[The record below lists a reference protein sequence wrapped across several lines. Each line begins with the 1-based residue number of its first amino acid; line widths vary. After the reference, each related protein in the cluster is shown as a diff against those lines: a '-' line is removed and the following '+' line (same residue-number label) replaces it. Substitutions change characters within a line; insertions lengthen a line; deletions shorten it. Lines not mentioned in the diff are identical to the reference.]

1 MTLAAPVT
9 SDVATLTIDG
19 QTYELPIVEGSEG
32 ERAIDVS
39 RLRAD
44 TGLITLDPGFANTG
58 STLSEITFI
67 DGEEGILR
75 YRGYPIEELAERSS
89 FLETSYLILFGEL
102 PTSEQLDHFKERIT
116 YHSLLHED
124 IRHMYRAFPLAAH
137 PMAVTSA
144 VVGALS
150 TFYQDSLDPLDP
162 EQVEISTYRL
172 LAKLPTICAVAF
184 KYALGHPFN
193 YPRNDLGY
201 AANMLHMM
209 FALPTEEYEVNETFT
224 RAVETLLILH
234 ADHEQNCSTSTM
246 RLVGSSRAN
255 IYASA
260 SAAIMALWGPLHGG
274 ANQAVI
280 EMLYDIQEHEGS
292 ARAFMQKAKDSN
304 DTTRLMGF
312 GHRVYKNFDPRAKIL
327 KAHAHDVMNE
337 LGRSPRL
344 LEIALELEEQ
354 ALNDDYFVS
363 RQLYPNVDFYSGI
376 IYEALGIPSNGF
388 TPFFALGRMPGWI
401 AHWREHHADPKAR
414 LGRPRQIYIGATE
427 RPYVPIEERRTSA
440 A

>member
-1 MTLAAPVT
+1 MTSLVAPVT
-9 SDVATLTIDG
+9 SNVATLTIDG
-19 QTYELPIVEGSEG
+19 RTWELPIVEGSEG

-39 RLRAD
+39 TLRSD
-44 TGLITLDPGFANTG
+44 TGLITLDPGYANTG

-67 DGEEGILR
+67 DGEQGILR
-75 YRGYPIEELAERSS
+75 YRGYPIEELAEQSS
-89 FLETSYLILFGEL
+89 FLETTYLLLYGDL
-102 PTSEQLDHFKERIT
+102 PTADQLASFEERIT
-116 YHSLLHED
+116 NHTLLHED

-137 PMAVTSA
+137 PMAMSA
-144 VVGALS
+144 VVVGALS
-150 TFYQDSLDPLDP
+150 TFYADSLDPLDP

-172 LAKLPTICAVAF
+172 IAKLPTICAVAF
-184 KYALGHPFN
+184 KYAMGHPYN
-193 YPRNDLGY
+193 YPRNDLSY
-201 AANMLHMM
+201 AENMLYMM
-209 FALPTEEYEVNETFT
+209 FALPTEEYEVNPTFT
-224 RAVETLLILH
+224 RAIETLLILH

-246 RLVGSSRAN
+246 RMVGSSRAN

-280 EMLYDIQEHEGS
+280 EMLHDIDENEGS
-292 ARAFMQKAKDSN
+292 AKIFLQKAKDSN

-327 KAHAHDVMNE
+327 KAHAHKVMEE
-337 LGRSPRL
+337 LGETRL

-354 ALNDDYFVS
+354 ALSDDYFVA

-376 IYEALGIPSNGF
+376 IYESLGIPVNGF

-401 AHWREHHADPKAR
+401 AHWREHHADPRAK
-414 LGRPRQIYIGATE
+414 LGRPRQIYIGE
-427 RPYVPIEERRTSA
+427 EQRSYVPLAERGA
-440 A
+440 

>member
-1 MTLAAPVT
+1 MTTLVAPVT

-19 QTYELPIVEGSEG
+19 RTWELPIVEGSEG

-39 RLRAD
+39 NLRSD
-44 TGLITLDPGFANTG
+44 TGLITLDPGYANTG
-58 STLSEITFI
+58 STLSRITFI

-75 YRGYPIEELAERSS
+75 YRGYPIEELAEHSS
-89 FLETSYLILFGEL
+89 FLETTYLLLYGDL
-102 PTSEQLDHFKERIT
+102 PTADQLAGFEEQIT
-116 YHSLLHED
+116 YHTLLHED

-137 PMAVTSA
+137 PMAVTAA

-150 TFYQDSLDPLDP
+150 TFHADSLDPLDP

-172 LAKLPTICAVAF
+172 IAKLPTICAVAF
-184 KYALGHPFN
+184 KYAMGHPFN
-193 YPRNDLGY
+193 YPRNDLSY
-201 AANMLHMM
+201 AENMLYMM
-209 FALPTEEYEVNETFT
+209 FGLPTEEYEVNDTFT

-246 RLVGSSRAN
+246 RMVGSSRAN

-280 EMLYDIQEHEGS
+280 EMLHDIAENEGS
-292 ARAFMQKAKDSN
+292 AKIFLQKAKDSN

-327 KAHAHDVMNE
+327 KAHAHKVMEE
-337 LGRSPRL
+337 LGETRL

-354 ALNDDYFVS
+354 ALSDDYFVA

-376 IYEALGIPSNGF
+376 IYESLGIPVNGF

-401 AHWREHHADPKAR
+401 AHWREHHADPRAK
-414 LGRPRQIYIGATE
+414 LGRPRQIYIGE
-427 RPYVPIEERRTSA
+427 EQRSYVPLAERGA
-440 A
+440 